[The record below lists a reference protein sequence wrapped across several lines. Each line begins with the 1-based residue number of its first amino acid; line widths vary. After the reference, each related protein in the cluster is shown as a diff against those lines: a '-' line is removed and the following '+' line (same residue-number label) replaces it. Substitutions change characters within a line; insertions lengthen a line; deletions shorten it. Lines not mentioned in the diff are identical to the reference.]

1 MAPPAPG
8 AGRDGYPPH
17 MPEVGLNPFQP
28 GRGVLPPLLAG
39 RNAELGAADETIAKL
54 TAGASPSEDL
64 FFYGPRGNG
73 KTTLLLEIGRR
84 ARERGARVETLPVD
98 ALTDAARLVRRLQER
113 AQVLGGGVTSVQAAG
128 FGVSGAPGAPPE
140 DPETLLSVWV
150 GSSGHSPLVILLDEV
165 QAMSPE
171 VARPFFDAVQQA
183 KSGAAPFLVLA
194 AGTPDA
200 PRRLLRAGTY
210 NERGFRFLPVGRL
223 ARKDT
228 NAALSEPARNAG
240 RPVAEDALALLA
252 EESQDY
258 PYFIQLLG
266 SAAWKAATGPDPR
279 IDLSAAQQG
288 LAEFGSRSAQFYAR
302 RYEEAEFRRVE
313 SVLKPLARLF
323 VEHEGR
329 VSHDAF
335 KELLHRVSNDGSIPL
350 DDLDLWQELKDLG
363 VVWSTAPGVWEMG
376 IPSFADYLLRRG

>member
-1 MAPPAPG
+1 
-8 AGRDGYPPH
+8 

-39 RNAELGAADETIAKL
+39 RDAELGAADETIAQL

-64 FFYGPRGNG
+64 LFYGPRGNG

-113 AQVLGGGVTSVQAAG
+113 AQVLGGGVTGVRAAG

-140 DPETLLSVWV
+140 DPEALLSVWV
-150 GSSGHSPLVILLDEV
+150 GSSEHSPLVILLDEV

-266 SAAWKAATGPDPR
+266 SAAWKAAAGPDLR
-279 IDLSAAQQG
+279 IDLAAARQG
-288 LAEFGSRSAQFYAR
+288 LAEFGSRSAEFYAR
-302 RYEEAEFRRVE
+302 RYREAESRQVAA
-313 SVLKPLARLF
+313 VLRPLAGLFSEHDGRLTDSQLEPVLRRF
-323 VEHEGR
+323 AG
-329 VSHDAF
+329 DA
-335 KELLHRVSNDGSIPL
+335 SIPFDFL
-350 DDLDLWQELKDLG
+350 RLREELSDLG
-363 VVWSTAPGVWEMG
+363 VIWSADYEVWEMG
-376 IPSFADYLLRRG
+376 IPSFADYLLRRD

>member
-1 MAPPAPG
+1 
-8 AGRDGYPPH
+8 

-39 RNAELGAADETIAKL
+39 RDAELSTADEAVAKL

-64 FFYGPRGNG
+64 FFHGPRGNG

-98 ALTDAARLVRRLQER
+98 ALTDATRLVRRLQER
-113 AQVLGGGVTSVQAAG
+113 AQVLGGGIAGFRSAG
-128 FGVSGAPGAPPE
+128 FGVAGAPRSPPE
-140 DPETLLSVWV
+140 DPEALLSVWV
-150 GSSGHSPLVILLDEV
+150 GSSEHSPILILLDEV

-171 VARPFFDAVQQA
+171 VARPFFDAVQRA
-183 KSGAAPFLVLA
+183 KTGAAPFLVLA

-200 PRRLLRAGTY
+200 PRRLLQAGAY

-228 NAALSEPARNAG
+228 NAALSEPAHRAG
-240 RPVAEDALALLA
+240 CPIAEDALALLT

-266 SAAWKAATGPDPR
+266 SAAWKAATGPGSR
-279 IDLSAAQQG
+279 IDLSAAKQG
-288 LAEFGSRSAQFYAR
+288 VSEFGSRSAQFFAR
-302 RYEEAEFRRVE
+302 RYREAESREVAA
-313 SVLKPLARLF
+313 VLRPLAGLFSEHGGRLTDSQLERVLRRF
-323 VEHEGR
+323 EG
-329 VSHDAF
+329 DA
-335 KELLHRVSNDGSIPL
+335 SIPFDSL
-350 DDLDLWQELKDLG
+350 RLREELSDLG
-363 VVWSTAPGVWEMG
+363 VIWSADDETWEMG
-376 IPSFADYLLRRG
+376 IPSFADYLLRRD